1 MYITLRRSSE
11 TATIRF
17 DLLLNWRDLTSLSVS
32 EVQYSRIL
40 LRTELKHTKDQ
51 HFMNCLCLKMLTI
64 LATYETDL
72 KQSLDLRE
80 AGLCGAL
87 VKLH

>member
-1 MYITLRRSSE
+1 
-11 TATIRF
+11 
-17 DLLLNWRDLTSLSVS
+17 
-32 EVQYSRIL
+32 
-40 LRTELKHTKDQ
+40 
-51 HFMNCLCLKMLTI
+51 MNCLCLKMLTI

-87 VKLH
+87 VKLR